1 MPVHAVVDLRP
12 QFAEVR
18 HQGSRP
24 TCMAFAASD
33 AHAFAR
39 GKPDHLSVEYA
50 FFHAVQRKPVPDPS
64 TGVAFSHISAAIEID
79 GQPLE
84 RGWPYTSAS
93 LSPDRWKP
101 PKDPGELFRRTS
113 NAATLDI
120 DMICTTLDAG
130 RPMMIIMDV
139 SQVFYSATGGGII
152 SPALEPR
159 INTHAVIA
167 VGHGTANGA
176 RCILIRNSWGKGWA
190 DQGYAWTHEHY
201 LKPRLL
207 VLGVMN

>member
-1 MPVHAVVDLRP
+1 MPVQAVIDLRP
-12 QFAEVR
+12 QFGEMR
-18 HQGSRP
+18 NQGPRP

-33 AHAFAR
+33 THAFAR

-50 FFHAVQRKPVPDPS
+50 FFHAVERKQVPDPS
-64 TGVAFSHISAAIEID
+64 TGVAFSHISAAIAID

-84 RGWPYTSAS
+84 HGWPYTSAS
-93 LSPDRWKP
+93 VSPDRWKP
-101 PKDPGELFRRTS
+101 PKDPGELFHRTS
-113 NAATLDI
+113 TTATLGI

-130 RPMMIIMDV
+130 RPMMMVMDV
-139 SQVFYSATGGGII
+139 SQSFFSVTAGGII
-152 SPALEPR
+152 SPANEPR

-176 RCILIRNSWGKGWA
+176 RCILIRNSWGTGWA
-190 DQGYAWTHEHY
+190 DQGYAWTHEQY

>member
-1 MPVHAVVDLRP
+1 MPVHAVVDLRS

-18 HQGSRP
+18 HQGSRS

-33 AHAFAR
+33 SHAFAR
-39 GKPDHLSVEYA
+39 GKRDLLSVEYA

-64 TGVAFSHISAAIEID
+64 TGIAFSHISAAIEID

-84 RGWPYTSAS
+84 HGWPYTSAS
-93 LSPDRWKP
+93 VSADRWKP
-101 PKDPGELFRRTS
+101 PKDPGELFRRRSSTV
-113 NAATLDI
+113 TLGI
-120 DMICTTLDAG
+120 NMICTTLDAG
-130 RPMMIIMDV
+130 RPMMMILDV
-139 SQVFYSATGGGII
+139 SQAFYSAIAGGII
-152 SPALEPR
+152 SPVHEPR

-176 RCILIRNSWGKGWA
+176 RCILIRNSWGTGWA
-190 DQGYAWTHEHY
+190 DHGYAWTHEQY